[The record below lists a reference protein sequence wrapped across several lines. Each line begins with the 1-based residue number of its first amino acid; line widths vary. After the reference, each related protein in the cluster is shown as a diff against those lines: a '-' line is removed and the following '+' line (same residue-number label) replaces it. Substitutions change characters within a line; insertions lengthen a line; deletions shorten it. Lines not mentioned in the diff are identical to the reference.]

1 MKKYSPTY
9 GPFFEQKR
17 SADSSSALY
26 SCKVSFQLLHTDI
39 EDIRIFRK
47 FNSRSRI
54 LPSGSRHFHLRN
66 LYLSHEGKKS
76 FKNKNRKKSM
86 KKLRVK
92 GQKMHNSSN
101 TH

>member
-1 MKKYSPTY
+1 MKKYSPPY
-9 GPFFEQKR
+9 APFFEQKR
-17 SADSSSALY
+17 SVDSSSALY
-26 SCKVSFQLLHTDI
+26 SCKVPFQLLHADI
-39 EDIRIFRK
+39 ADIRIFRK